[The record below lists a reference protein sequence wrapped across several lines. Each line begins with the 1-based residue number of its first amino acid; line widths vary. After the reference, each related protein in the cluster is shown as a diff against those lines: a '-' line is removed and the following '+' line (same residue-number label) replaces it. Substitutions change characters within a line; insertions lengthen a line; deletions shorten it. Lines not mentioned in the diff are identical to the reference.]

1 MASYADATKTDPKT
15 IDSSTMSG
23 DLSSQSIQQPR
34 WNDDIKG
41 LHEIQEN
48 LPLGS
53 KLATISAEGHNGV
66 AVTLVTYGTVT
77 ERRVFL
83 NYTTNGIKAVGTIYL
98 KEEIDREV
106 REERL
111 TINISDVN
119 DNAPKF
125 SEPFYQQEVPE
136 DGGGLQGNA
145 TLIIRIQDIQIKP
158 PYFTGQPFNAEIPE
172 ESPVGTTVKF
182 VYPIR
187 ADDGD
192 TGVPHA
198 IEYNFTEG
206 VCKEFFEIK
215 SNSRYGIVTVKKR
228 IDRDH
233 GVIHNVRG
241 VCTLTL
247 MALEKVNSGESNP
260 GPSNSTTPVDVNS
273 RLHLELRYHNG
284 SRVQGIKP
292 VPDTVQGSGNI
303 KLYLQDDF
311 SFDFEKV
318 QEVSFMLVAREE
330 KAQPYNTQCI
340 VHLKII
346 DRNDNFPQFTKSS
359 FAVHIVENYT
369 NEQLV
374 LSEKVSDFKLY
385 ERFLVNNLTGVLT
398 KRKNVILDY
407 EKIDEYVLILLA
419 KDGGGNLQSA
429 EVVVTL
435 DDINNNPPVFLQSF
449 YNGVIKETNKNF
461 KITVNAFDRDQ
472 RNTSNSRVEFVLIDS
487 PFNMQNNFTIT
498 TTWQNG
504 EYLGKISLK
513 ESLDYE
519 KLNKTTIEL
528 YIKAKDFGSPSLSST
543 TTVTL
548 DIQSSENP
556 KHHCMCG
563 SALTSLL
570 AATMTPTCNTTR
582 YPPGNEIAETETF
595 MFRYEPNSH
604 VMVAITHHKCYVY
617 RMSDTETVKAM
628 HILKFGLLLSC
639 LVMSASGCDEW
650 AKQNPCMCTCDDD
663 NNECADRCKVIAAE
677 DEKLRCSEQCFM
689 IAKDCWSSCAS
700 EMKSDL

>member
-1 MASYADATKTDPKT
+1 MAK
-15 IDSSTMSG
+15 ID
-23 DLSSQSIQQPR
+23 
-34 WNDDIKG
+34 K
-41 LHEIQEN
+41 H
-48 LPLGS
+48 
-53 KLATISAEGHNGV
+53 
-66 AVTLVTYGTVT
+66 
-77 ERRVFL
+77 
-83 NYTTNGIKAVGTIYL
+83 
-98 KEEIDREV
+98 V

-111 TINISDVN
+111 TIYISDVN

-125 SEPFYQQEVPE
+125 SELFYQQEVAE
-136 DGGGLQGNA
+136 NEKVSTEVLKVVATDSDNGRGGVVRYSLQSAALYGNAFTIDVRTGNITLATRLEYSKLSFYQYIIIGTVRWWGLQGNA
-145 TLIIRIQDIQIKP
+145 TLIIRIQDIQNKP
-158 PYFTGQPFNAEIPE
+158 PYFTGQLFNADIPE
-172 ESPVGTTVKF
+172 ESPVGTT
-182 VYPIR
+182 
-187 ADDGD
+187 
-192 TGVPHA
+192 
-198 IEYNFTEG
+198 
-206 VCKEFFEIK
+206 
-215 SNSRYGIVTVKKR
+215 
-228 IDRDH
+228 
-233 GVIHNVRG
+233 
-241 VCTLTL
+241 
-247 MALEKVNSGESNP
+247 ALEKVNSGESNP
-260 GPSNSTTPVDVNS
+260 GPSNSTTPVVITIIDIDDNLPEFSKSLYNASVFENFKQVPLTMNGGGINVSDVDQDVNS

-303 KLYLQDDF
+303 MLYLQDDF

-359 FAVHIVENYT
+359 FVVHIVENYT

-374 LSEKVSDFKLY
+374 LSEKATDKDSGDFGKITYSLQDS
-385 ERFLVNNLTGVLT
+385 RDIFLVNNLTGVLT

-435 DDINNNPPVFLQSF
+435 DDINDNPPVFLQSF

-461 KITVNAFDRDQ
+461 KITVNAFDRDK
-472 RNTSNSRVEFVLIDS
+472 RNTSNSRAEFVLIDS

-519 KLNKTTIEL
+519 KLNKTTIEV

-548 DIQSSENP
+548 DIQ
-556 KHHCMCG
+556 
-563 SALTSLL
+563 SLL

-582 YPPGNEIAETETF
+582 YPPGNEIAETEKF

-617 RMSDTETVKAM
+617 RMSDTESVDVHTAY
-628 HILKFGLLLSC
+628 GLHQLETKIITMVDSTSATYVIMSHDELTSLSKS
-639 LVMSASGCDEW
+639 SAR
-650 AKQNPCMCTCDDD
+650 TC
-663 NNECADRCKVIAAE
+663 NRVGWTTH
-677 DEKLRCSEQCFM
+677 KLN
-689 IAKDCWSSCAS
+689 ID
-700 EMKSDL
+700 